1 MQKLMTNKWLIGLI
15 FIFLLGCTWLFVKK
29 ETESFQ
35 NKLNCN
41 SENTW
46 SPDLLKQF
54 QEYENSTFDNSYQF
68 DMQQL
73 QKQAGAKDV
82 EYLIK
87 NDKWPWSDETQ
98 KLYLDA
104 ISHSTL
110 LQAEPGEAL
119 KNVMRIYNENAM
131 RQLLAW
137 NTKEGEFLLG
147 GVTLKDN
154 DRKENENSNNNF
166 AKELEPDMS
175 IRCDGEKGMVW
186 NSNNKKI
193 RDSDLPSVVP
203 GFEFG
208 NKGVCNPCGPL
219 ADEPDYSCPFSLN
232 IDGDDTVSPLWK
244 AFWSS
249 SG

>member
-1 MQKLMTNKWLIGLI
+1 MEKIMRNKWPIGLL
-15 FIFLLGCTWLFVKK
+15 FLFSLGCAYLFCKK
-29 ETESFQ
+29 RTESFQ
-35 NKLNCN
+35 N
-41 SENTW
+41 NTDW
-46 SPDLLKQF
+46 SPDLLKRF

-73 QKQAGAKDV
+73 QKQAGPKDV
-82 EYLIK
+82 EYLLE

-110 LQAEPGEAL
+110 LQVEPGEAL
-119 KNVMRIYNENAM
+119 KNVMRIYNETAM

-147 GVTLKDN
+147 GVTLMDD
-154 DRKENENSNNNF
+154 DRKENDANPNNNF

-193 RDSDLPSVVP
+193 RNADLPSVVP

-208 NKGVCNPCGPL
+208 DKGACNPCGPL

-232 IDGDDTVSPLWK
+232 IDGDDSVSPLWK
-244 AFWSS
+244 SFWSS
-249 SG
+249 